1 MNWIDAVISKILWLW
16 PWKLV
21 QPYQRGVRV
30 CFIPFRG
37 VKLTLLADPGIVR
50 AIPWFDSV
58 YIMDVQEDSVNLAT
72 QSVTTTDDV
81 AVTFS
86 GSFMYEIEDVQAALF
101 NVKEFTSS
109 LQDLGIMHL
118 SERVREQSWAELR
131 VAQKELERSLKGT
144 LETRAKK
151 WGVRITKVGI
161 TDLVKARQFRHFGE
175 IQQ

>member
-21 QPYQRGVRV
+21 HPYQSGVRV
-30 CFIPFRG
+30 CFIPGRG
-37 VKLTLLADPGIVR
+37 VRLTVLKAGIVR

-58 YIMDVQEDSVNLAT
+58 FIMDVQEDSVNLAT

-86 GSFMYEIEDVQAALF
+86 GSFMYEVEDVQAALF

-118 SERVREQSWAELR
+118 SERVREQSWDDLR
-131 VAQKELERSLKGT
+131 VGQKELERSLKGT

-151 WGVRITKVGI
+151 WGVKITKVGI

-175 IQQ
+175 ISQ